1 MKRKSLSKPNKM
13 TVEQLEV
20 ELEAQRTK
28 TKELEFEIE
37 VLERQVQEFRRY
49 KNEHQKKH
57 GITGCFSGFFE

>member
-1 MKRKSLSKPNKM
+1 MSKPIKM

-37 VLERQVQEFRRY
+37 VLGRQVQEFRRY
-49 KNEHQKKH
+49 KNEHQKKRSN
-57 GITGCFSGFFE
+57 TGCFSGLF